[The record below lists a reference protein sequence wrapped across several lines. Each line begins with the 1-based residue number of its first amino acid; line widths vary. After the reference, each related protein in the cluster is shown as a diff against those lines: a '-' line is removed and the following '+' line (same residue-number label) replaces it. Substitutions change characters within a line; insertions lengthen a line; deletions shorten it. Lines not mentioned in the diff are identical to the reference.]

1 MKIKIKDNNILPI
14 YYQIYQQL
22 KEYIDNKKIKSGE
35 KLPSERELEKLL
47 GVSRV
52 TIRKAIKDL
61 ISNGFCFKKRG
72 KGIFV
77 SKKRIKF
84 EMEAVK
90 GITNRIKSLGM
101 EIITEIISKKI
112 LQCNTTF
119 AGYLEVPIKSKILYL
134 KRLRLINK
142 EPLIVENTYLSLDRM
157 PKLEKNDFR
166 DSLYEI
172 IKEKYGFYPNHA
184 KGSIISKL
192 VSEENSKLLNI
203 PLNFPVIEKK
213 VIVYTKNNIPI
224 EFVKGFYCSNRFEF
238 IYNSFFCDS

>member
-1 MKIKIKDNNILPI
+1 MKIKIKDNSILPI

-47 GVSRV
+47 GASRV

-61 ISNGFCFKKRG
+61 ISDGFCFKKRG
-72 KGIFV
+72 KVIFV
-77 SKKRIKF
+77 SEKRIKF

-90 GITNRIKSLGM
+90 GLTNRIKSLGM
-101 EIITEIISKKI
+101 EIITEIISQKI

-119 AGYLEVPIKSKILYL
+119 SGYLEVPIKSKILYL
-134 KRLRLINK
+134 KKLRLINK
-142 EPLIVENTYLSLDRM
+142 EPLIVENIYLSLDTM

-166 DSLYEI
+166 GSLYEI
-172 IKEKYGFYPNHA
+172 IKEKYGFYPNHT

-192 VSEENSKLLNI
+192 VSEENSKLLNV

-238 IYNSFFCDS
+238 IYHSFLQDS